1 MTIKHLP
8 EFEFSD
14 QGGSD
19 DEGYNDP
26 VRTHF
31 DRNIASSV
39 SRESIQN
46 VIDARDPN
54 LRDGARVEFSLL
66 LLEPKTIPGRNSLKK
81 HLEACARYFD
91 NSEDAKRFT
100 ENGLLQLGGTNPIP
114 VLKISDY
121 NTVGLT
127 GGDSDRNGNYC
138 NFMKAAGATNK
149 VGNTGGS
156 FGLGKGALFAASAF
170 STIFVRSRFTQGK
183 TVGHVFQGK
192 CRFMSHKIGKTV
204 YRAVGSYGL
213 PGQKAVRNAQLIPPG
228 FERQENGT
236 DVYVVGMRNHQS
248 WSSDILV
255 TVLHNF
261 WRAIQTSVLAE
272 VVVDKQSITAKNL
285 AALMRSNFD
294 ETTDGTDDVPN
305 PLPYFLAMTESQKQR
320 SFEKTFETL
329 GKVQCFLMPQE
340 KFPNR
345 VACFRQTGMLIQLK
359 QIQSPLVRYSGVFL
373 CENDKG
379 NEILKKL
386 EPPSHD
392 KWDKNSSN
400 AKMPD
405 GKTRRDCSAADRE
418 FVSFVRDCVKTLSE
432 SGDKKQL
439 AVGGLEDYLNL
450 PADDDD
456 ELIEAFA
463 QSGSA
468 NVKPVRQETGTE
480 GAYTDNQIPPVP
492 PTRQLQ
498 VLKPKDGAT
507 DTPGDAVIPG
517 GREQN
522 SDDRKPP
529 PDSNSDDLN
538 AGSDTGE
545 IKVRG
550 VSGATSR
557 SFAANDTKL
566 GMCHI
571 VIVRGGKKVRCHLR
585 VLAGTDNSYESIV
598 ISDACVL
605 GSATSLVVVD
615 NFIKD
620 VCLDEN
626 GVAKVRVKFAG
637 DEQYALNVGIYE
649 DL

>member
-1 MTIKHLP
+1 MPRTPISQ
-8 EFEFSD
+8 EFEFSE

-46 VIDARDPN
+46 VIDAHDSN
-54 LRDGARVEFSLL
+54 VRDGARVVFSLIQ
-66 LLEPKTIPGRNSLKK
+66 LEPKNIPGRQSLIK
-81 HLEACARYFD
+81 HLKACQRYFGY
-91 NSEDAKRFT
+91 SEDAKRFT
-100 ENGLLQLGGTNPIP
+100 ENGLVQLGGTSPIP

-127 GGDSDRNGNYC
+127 GTDSDRNGNYC

-170 STIFVRSRFTQGK
+170 STIFVRSRFTHGK
-183 TVGHVFQGK
+183 TAGHVFQGK

-204 YRAVGSYGL
+204 YRAVGSFGL
-213 PGQKAVRNAQLIPPG
+213 PGQKAIRDAQLIPPG
-228 FERQENGT
+228 FDRQENGT
-236 DVYVVGMRNHQS
+236 DVYVVGMRNHQT

-261 WRAIQTSVLAE
+261 WRAIQNSVLAE
-272 VVVDKQSITAKNL
+272 VVVGEQLVNAKNL
-285 AALMRSNFD
+285 AALMRENFD
-294 ETTDGTDDVPN
+294 ETTDGTDEVPN
-305 PLPYFLAMTESQKQR
+305 PLPYFLAMTESHKQKY
-320 SFEKTFETL
+320 FENTYETL
-329 GKVQCFLMPQE
+329 GKVQCFLVPQE

-345 VACFRQTGMLIQLK
+345 VACFRKTGMLIQLK
-359 QIQSPLVRYSGVFL
+359 QFQSPLVRYSGVFL

-405 GKTRRDCSAADRE
+405 GKTRRDCSAAERE
-418 FVSFVRDCVKTLSE
+418 FVSFVRDCVRTLSE
-432 SGDKKQL
+432 FGDKKQL
-439 AVGGLEDYLNL
+439 RVGGLEDYLSL
-450 PADDDD
+450 PTDDD
-456 ELIEAFA
+456 ELIETFA

-468 NVKPVRQETGTE
+468 NAKPVRQESGME
-480 GAYTDNQIPPVP
+480 GAYTDNQMPPVP
-492 PTRQLQ
+492 PTRRLQ
-498 VLKPKDGAT
+498 VLNPKAGER
-507 DTPGDAVIPG
+507 DTPGDAVIAGARDRDSIEGETPPVPD
-517 GREQN
+517 
-522 SDDRKPP
+522 SDDF
-529 PDSNSDDLN
+529 NE
-538 AGSDTGE
+538 GSGTGE
-545 IKVRG
+545 TKVRG

-557 SFAANDTKL
+557 SFAANDAKL
-566 GMCHI
+566 GLCHI
-571 VIVRGGKKVRCHLR
+571 VIVRGAKKARCHLR
-585 VLAGTDNSYESIV
+585 VLAGTDNSYEPVS

-620 VCLDEN
+620 IWLDES
-626 GVAKVRVKFAG
+626 GVAKVRVKFSG